1 LQAAMTTADI
11 HRSILAVWRIE
22 QPRLITSLSRML
34 RDVPLAEDLT
44 QDALLAA
51 VEHWSAAGVPDNPGA
66 WLMATAKRRAIDHL
80 RRRQMLH
87 QKHDAIARDLAQ
99 EQEQMRD
106 LDTALDD
113 DFGDELLRL
122 LFTACHPRLSR
133 EARAA
138 LALRMIC
145 GLTTQEIARAFL
157 IPEATVAQRIVR
169 AKRTL
174 SESGLGFETPRGK
187 ELSKRLASVLEA
199 VYLVFNEGFSAARGD
214 EWHRPQLCNDALR
227 LGRMLTAIAPEEP
240 ETHGLLALMELNASR
255 SAARVDA
262 DGNPVLLM
270 DQNRAR
276 WDWLQIG
283 RGLRSLARAQAL
295 GGGGG
300 GFYTLQAEIVACHAR
315 AGSPDNTDWRAIT
328 EFYDALLTKLA
339 SPVIALNRAV
349 AVGMAEGPAAALLIV
364 DGLTEEPALKRY
376 HLLPTVRGDFLQKLG
391 RYNEAHAAFEL
402 AAGLTANTRE
412 RDMLKRRAAEAAN
425 AALTGRE

>member
-328 EFYDALLTKLA
+328 EFYDALLKKLA

>member
-174 SESGLGFETPRGK
+174 SASGLGFETPRGK

-255 SAARVDA
+255 RAARVDA

-270 DQNRAR
+270 DQNRAQ

-295 GGGGG
+295 GGGG

-328 EFYDALLTKLA
+328 EFYDALLKKLA